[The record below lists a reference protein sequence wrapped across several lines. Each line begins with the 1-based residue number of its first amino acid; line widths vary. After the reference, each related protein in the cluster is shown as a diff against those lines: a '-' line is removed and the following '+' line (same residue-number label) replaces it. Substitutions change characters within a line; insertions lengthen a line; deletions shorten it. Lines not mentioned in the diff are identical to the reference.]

1 MKKSL
6 IVSTT
11 LVVFLLSSYVSYSCS
26 IFCSNRNGEILAAG
40 NEDWSDPFSK
50 FWVSPRTN
58 DSYGTINIGHSDGQ
72 RQLSINE
79 FGLFYDFAAIPQA
92 EGKNLN
98 GKQDFNGSLF
108 TEILAKCKTID
119 ETLVYLKKLKYQSPF
134 HQVLMAD
141 ASGRSIVVNQDIII
155 EDSSDYRIATNFN
168 ACDISGGN
176 YDCRRFQ
183 IIDEA
188 LSAGDK
194 ISIAL
199 FRNLLSRTHQEGP
212 YPTQYSYI
220 IDQKRG
226 ELHIYSFHNYENE
239 LVINIK
245 EEISK
250 GYSMK
255 ELKELFPIAFEEE
268 YFRSHHIDSLKE
280 TLLKIV
286 RRDGAEQA
294 IKKYMSL
301 SDAKSEIAPDPQVLW
316 DVAASIIQDVWMQET
331 SGATFEYWWHANNY
345 VNWTSKNP
353 DLQLAMKIVEFMERV
368 PKENP
373 KQNIGV
379 YELKGL
385 LLSVNER
392 KMESKQYFEKT
403 MSLDE
408 EHTGNYHRAKVFVEY
423 LK

>member
-1 MKKSL
+1 
-6 IVSTT
+6 I
-11 LVVFLLSSYVSYSCS
+11 
-26 IFCSNRNGEILAAG
+26 
-40 NEDWSDPFSK
+40 
-50 FWVSPRTN
+50 
-58 DSYGTINIGHSDGQ
+58 
-72 RQLSINE
+72 
-79 FGLFYDFAAIPQA
+79 
-92 EGKNLN
+92 
-98 GKQDFNGSLF
+98 
-108 TEILAKCKTID
+108 
-119 ETLVYLKKLKYQSPF
+119 
-134 HQVLMAD
+134 
-141 ASGRSIVVNQDIII
+141 
-155 EDSSDYRIATNFN
+155 
-168 ACDISGGN
+168 
-176 YDCRRFQ
+176 RFQ

-188 LSAGDK
+188 LREGDK

-403 MSLDE
+403 MRLDE
-408 EHTGNYHRAKVFVEY
+408 EHTGNYHPAKVYVEY